1 MEYLVT
7 LKTKNDC
14 ISFAFD
20 SSVEASEF
28 ANTALEHQAL
38 FDPEDSL
45 AIAISKM
52 SE

>member
-14 ISFAFD
+14 ISFAFNSRD
-20 SSVEASEF
+20 EASSF
-28 ANTALEHQAL
+28 AHNALEHQAL
-38 FDPEDSL
+38 FDPEDTL
-45 AIAISKM
+45 VVEITKL